1 MHLIIDSNQLQHPNL
16 RDFLTNPKNRAILTD
31 FSAMEAYKGDT
42 LNSIFKSMSVVSVFP
57 SQVVILKGSAKICG
71 MSGRQKGLQRRLIDK
86 AQTSEFPKFARDL
99 RKAELGDIYL
109 RQQLLDL
116 GKSANEHLDKM
127 LIDAE
132 QMREAFTIL
141 GNEYTKEERA
151 TLREQRVYTPSMVER
166 LARTLLQITGQI
178 FKNAPIV
185 RKTPS
190 SQELPNTLIFRFSL
204 ACYVM
209 AITRS
214 ARGGMRNMR
223 PDRLRNDLVDMILVA
238 YGTYFDGIMSDD
250 ENVNIMF
257 TETCLILAGLFKAEI
272 PALNRLTSSNSYQI
286 NRAHQ

>member
-1 MHLIIDSNQLQHPNL
+1 MHLIIDSNQLQHPKL
-16 RDFLTNPKNRAILTD
+16 REFLTNPKNRAVLTD

-42 LNSIFKSMSVVSVFP
+42 LNSIFKSMSVVSDFP
-57 SQVVILKGSAKICG
+57 TQVIILKGSAKICG
-71 MSGRQKGLQRRLIDK
+71 MSGRQKGLQRRLIDET
-86 AQTSEFPKFARDL
+86 QTSEFPKFANNL
-99 RKAELGDIYL
+99 RKAESGNMHL

-116 GKSANEHLDKM
+116 GKSATEHLEKM

-151 TLREQRVYTPSMVER
+151 TLREQRMYTSSMVDR
-166 LARTLLQITGQI
+166 LARTLLVITGQI
-178 FKNAPIV
+178 FKDAPIV
-185 RKTPS
+185 RKCPS
-190 SQELPNTLIFRFSL
+190 FEELPNTLIFRFSL

-250 ENVNIMF
+250 ENVNVMF
-257 TETCLILAGLFKAEI
+257 TETCLILADLFNAEV
-272 PALNRLTSSNSYQI
+272 PALNRLKNRNTYQI
-286 NRAHQ
+286 NRASQ

>member
-1 MHLIIDSNQLQHPNL
+1 MNLIIDSNQLQHPKL
-16 RDFLTNPKNRAILTD
+16 REFLKNPKNRAVLTD

-42 LNSIFKSMSVVSVFP
+42 LNSIFKSMSVVSDFP
-57 SQVVILKGSAKICG
+57 TQVIILKGSAKICG
-71 MSGRQKGLQRRLIDK
+71 MSGRQKGLQRRLIDET
-86 AQTSEFPKFARDL
+86 QTSEFPKFAHNL
-99 RKAELGDIYL
+99 RKAESGNMHL
-109 RQQLLDL
+109 RRQLLDL
-116 GKSANEHLDKM
+116 GKSATEHLEKM

-151 TLREQRVYTPSMVER
+151 ALREQRMYTSSMVDR
-166 LARTLLQITGQI
+166 LASTLLVITDQI
-178 FKNAPIV
+178 FKDAPIV
-185 RKTPS
+185 RKRPS
-190 SQELPNTLIFRFSL
+190 FQELPNTFIFRVSL

-223 PDRLRNDLVDMILVA
+223 PDRLRNDLVDMIFVA

-250 ENVNIMF
+250 ENVNVMF
-257 TETCLILAGLFKAEI
+257 TETCLILAGLFNAEI
-272 PALNRLTSSNSYQI
+272 PALNRLQNCNTYHI